1 MIRDFMIHDVMIR
14 AVLIHAVLIHVG
26 TNATGH
32 LSSYVPSAAL

>member
-1 MIRDFMIHDVMIR
+1 MIRDVMIRAVLIR

>member
-14 AVLIHAVLIHVG
+14 AVLIHVG

>member
-1 MIRDFMIHDVMIR
+1 MIRDFMICDVMIR
-14 AVLIHAVLIHVG
+14 DVMIRAVLIHVG

>member
-1 MIRDFMIHDVMIR
+1 MIRDVMIR